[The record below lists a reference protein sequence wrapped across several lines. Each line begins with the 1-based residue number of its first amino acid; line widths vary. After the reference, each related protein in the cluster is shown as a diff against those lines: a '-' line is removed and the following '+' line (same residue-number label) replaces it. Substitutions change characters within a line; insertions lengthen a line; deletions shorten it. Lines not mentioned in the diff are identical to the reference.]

1 MPTET
6 KLALSEEQTSMPDEQ
21 THLPGDQTF
30 LPAKRGLVKLFF
42 LILLSVH
49 PIWFS
54 VMLSLQIIKTV
65 YDIRLNRDGD
75 AAPEEAASYEQAA
88 RDAIRPVLTEKYGL
102 KEFDV
107 KYTRPGWY
115 AGERRICD
123 AGEKTEC
130 ALRLKI
136 IVPDEKHIFEIA
148 EEIARIKRETSGLPQ
163 CPFVLEFA
171 YLPTIE
177 TEEPEEGKSRRFKPF
192 HNIAAIVIPDAA
204 NGYNGRW
211 KWDIGDF
218 SPWDGFFSINWE
230 ARQ

>member
-6 KLALSEEQTSMPDEQ
+6 NQAPPEGETTLSAGRVLTKLV
-21 THLPGDQTF
+21 F
-30 LPAKRGLVKLFF
+30 LV
-42 LILLSVH
+42 LLSALPV
-49 PIWFS
+49 WFC
-54 VMLSLQIIKTV
+54 VMVCVAIVQTEC
-65 YDIRLNRDGD
+65 DIRVNMDGN
-75 AAPEEAASYEQAA
+75 AAPEEAARYEQAA
-88 RDAIRPVLTEKYGL
+88 RDAIQPVLAEKYGL
-102 KEFDV
+102 KEFGV

-230 ARQ
+230 ARR